1 MDELRL
7 FSGTGNPDL
16 SRKIAEQ
23 LGVSIGDMTVKR
35 FSDGEIRV
43 RVDQSVRGD
52 DVFIVQPGSQPVNDN
67 VMELLIMI
75 DAFRRASAR
84 RINVVMPYYCY
95 ARQDKKVKPREP
107 VAAKLLANLLTAAG
121 ATRLLTMDLHAG
133 QIVGFFD
140 LPVDHLYAGPII
152 ADYFVEHLPAT
163 DDVVVVSPD
172 VGGVPRARSL
182 AEFLGAQIAIII
194 KRRSEPG
201 KSDVMEVIGDVGG
214 KTALMID
221 DMIDTGGSI
230 VKGAQALIDRGAK
243 QVYAACTHAVL
254 SGDAPERLL
263 ASPIKTVVV
272 TDTIPL
278 PKEKRDSKIVVVSVA
293 GLLADAIKCI
303 HTEGSVSELFSEHW
317 KGQS

>member
-7 FSGTGNPDL
+7 FSGTGNPEL
-16 SRKIAEQ
+16 SRKIAER
-23 LGVSIGDMTVKR
+23 LGVSVGEMTVKR

-43 RVDQSVRGD
+43 KVDQSVRGD
-52 DVFIVQPGSQPVNDN
+52 DVFIVQPGSHPVNDN
-67 VMELLIMI
+67 VMELLVMI

-152 ADYFVEHLPAT
+152 ADYFVERLAAR

-182 AEFLGAQIAIII
+182 AEFLGAPIAIIV
-194 KRRSEPG
+194 KRRPEPS
-201 KSDVMEVIGDVGG
+201 KSDVMEVIGDVDGR
-214 KTALMID
+214 TAIMID

-230 VKGAQALIDRGAK
+230 IKGAQALTDRGAK
-243 QVYAACTHAVL
+243 EVYAACTHGVL
-254 SGDAPERLL
+254 SADAPERLL
-263 ASPIKTVVV
+263 ASPIKTVVI

-278 PKEKRDSKIVVVSVA
+278 PEHKRDSKIVVVSVA
-293 GLLADAIKCI
+293 GLLADAIGRI